1 MKINTNFNSLKITG
15 LFRQNSVDLS
25 KSFARLSSGSRI
37 NSASDDA
44 AGLQISNRVTSQIRG
59 MSVAVRNANDGISMM
74 QVAEG
79 SMQQVTN
86 NLQRMRDIA
95 LQAANATNTVV
106 DRKALNEEFL
116 ELQNEINR
124 INETTTF
131 GGQRIYETNTTSIP
145 DQFERELITGLQ
157 RTWLSESEKIIEEN
171 FGIVGQGELKIDF
184 ERDAVGGALAFVT
197 SQNVGSE
204 TRISLTIDLAD
215 FSSFD
220 NIHNGLGGGIGG
232 TSGIKLDEVIL
243 HEMVHA
249 TMAATMDDYGNLPAW
264 FVEGS
269 AEVLRG
275 ADDQIAG
282 STPLAVA
289 NAFTAEGQS
298 TSVQSNLGA
307 YGGGFAALRYMDYT
321 LGSRGVKELMQE
333 LAGGATFDEAL
344 NTASNGQW
352 TDQGDFISEVTGAP
366 LDTATYTSRLE
377 EFIDL
382 NMDTTNKDNGAL
394 GGTDAGGELER
405 ENVMTG
411 FGAGGKGGTRGF
423 TETLVLNDNDADPND
438 FATNSNWVDPN
449 RGDIALEDYATE
461 INGAGGRMFTYQ
473 VGANA
478 NEIIQTNFG
487 ALSTETLGLENVD
500 IVNRAQF
507 AVTAI
512 DDALK
517 IVDSQRARLGATQN
531 RLESTVN
538 NLSNVI
544 ENQTAARSR
553 IADTDFAQQTAELTK
568 QQILQQS
575 SVSLLSQANQSQQ
588 LALSLL
594 N

>member
-1 MKINTNFNSLKITG
+1 MKINTNFNSLRIAG
-15 LFRQNSVDLS
+15 LSRQNGVDLS
-25 KSFARLSSGSRI
+25 KTMAKLSSGSRI

-44 AGLQISNRVTSQIRG
+44 AGLQISNRITSQVRG
-59 MSVAVRNANDGISMM
+59 MTVAVRNANDGISMM

-131 GGQRIYETNTTSIP
+131 GGQRIYETNSTSIP
-145 DQFERELITGLQ
+145 DQFERELVTGLQ

-171 FGIVGQGELKIDF
+171 FGILGQGELKIDF
-184 ERDAVGGALAFVT
+184 ERQANDGTLAWVT
-197 SQNVGSE
+197 SQNVGAE
-204 TRISLTIDLAD
+204 TRVSLTIDLAEFSD
-215 FSSFD
+215 FNS
-220 NIHNGLGGGIGG
+220 IHNGLSNFGGV
-232 TSGIKLDEVIL
+232 KLDEVIL

-249 TMAATMDDYGNLPAW
+249 TMASTMDEYGNLPAW
-264 FVEGS
+264 FLEGS

-275 ADDQIAG
+275 ADDQIVG
-282 STPLAVA
+282 STPAAVA
-289 NAFTAEGQS
+289 AAFAAEGTS
-298 TSVQSNLGA
+298 TTVVSNLGA
-307 YGGGFAALRYMDYT
+307 YGGGFAALRYMNDT
-321 LGSRGVKELMQE
+321 IGGNGIKEMMQE
-333 LAGGATFDEAL
+333 LAKGSTFDDAL
-344 NTASNGQW
+344 NAASNGQW
-352 TDQGDFISEVTGAP
+352 TTQGDFLAEVNGPAI
-366 LDTATYTSRLE
+366 DSGTYGSRLE
-377 EFIDL
+377 EFVATK
-382 NMDTTNKDNGAL
+382 MDTTNKDNGAL
-394 GGTDAGGELER
+394 GGIDAGGELNR

-411 FGAGGKGGTRGF
+411 FGAGGKDGTRGF
-423 TETLVLNDNDADPND
+423 TETLVLNDDDTDQTD
-438 FATNSNWVDPN
+438 FTTNSNWVDPN
-449 RGDIALEDYATE
+449 RGDIALEDYITE
-461 INGAGGRMFTYQ
+461 VSGAGGRMFTYQ

-487 ALSTETLGLENVD
+487 ALGTDTLGLENVD

-531 RLESTVN
+531 RLENTVN

-553 IADTDFAQQTAELTK
+553 IADTDFAQETAELTK
-568 QQILQQS
+568 RQILQQS
-575 SVSLLSQANQSQQ
+575 SLSLLSQANQSSQ

>member
-1 MKINTNFNSLKITG
+1 MKINTNFNSLRIAG
-15 LFRQNSVDLS
+15 LSRQNGVDLS
-25 KSFARLSSGSRI
+25 KSMAKLSSGSRI

-44 AGLQISNRVTSQIRG
+44 AGLQISNRITSQVRG
-59 MSVAVRNANDGISMM
+59 MTVAVRNANDGISMM

-116 ELQNEINR
+116 ELRNEINR

-131 GGQRIYETNTTSIP
+131 GGQRIYETNSTSIP
-145 DQFERELITGLQ
+145 DQFERELVTGLQ

-171 FGIVGQGELKIDF
+171 FGILGQGELKIDF
-184 ERDAVGGALAFVT
+184 ERQANDGTLAWVT
-197 SQNVGSE
+197 SQNVGAE
-204 TRISLTIDLAD
+204 TRVSLTIDLAEFSD
-215 FSSFD
+215 FNS
-220 NIHNGLGGGIGG
+220 IHNGLSNFGGV
-232 TSGIKLDEVIL
+232 KLDEVIL

-249 TMAATMDDYGNLPAW
+249 TMASTMDEYGNLPAW
-264 FVEGS
+264 FLEGS

-275 ADDQIAG
+275 ADDQIVG
-282 STPLAVA
+282 STPAAVA
-289 NAFTAEGQS
+289 AAFAAEGTS
-298 TSVQSNLGA
+298 TTVVSNLGA
-307 YGGGFAALRYMDYT
+307 YGGGFAALRYMNDT
-321 LGSRGVKELMQE
+321 IGGNGIKEMMQE
-333 LAGGATFDEAL
+333 LAKGSTFDDAL
-344 NTASNGQW
+344 NAASNGQW
-352 TDQGDFISEVTGAP
+352 TTQADFLAEVNGPAI
-366 LDTATYTSRLE
+366 DSGTYGSRLE
-377 EFIDL
+377 EFVATK
-382 NMDTTNKDNGAL
+382 MDTTNKDNGAL
-394 GGTDAGGELER
+394 GGIDAGGELNR

-411 FGAGGKGGTRGF
+411 FGAGGKDGTRGF
-423 TETLVLNDNDADPND
+423 TETLVLNDDDTDQTD
-438 FATNSNWVDPN
+438 FTTNSNWVDPN
-449 RGDIALEDYATE
+449 RGDIALEDYITE
-461 INGAGGRMFTYQ
+461 VSGAGGRMFTYQ

-487 ALSTETLGLENVD
+487 ALGTDTLGLENVD

-553 IADTDFAQQTAELTK
+553 IADTDFAQETAELTK
-568 QQILQQS
+568 RQILQQS
-575 SVSLLSQANQSQQ
+575 SLSLLSQANQSSQ

>member
-1 MKINTNFNSLKITG
+1 MAK
-15 LFRQNSVDLS
+15 
-25 KSFARLSSGSRI
+25 LSSGSRI

-44 AGLQISNRVTSQIRG
+44 AGLQISNRITSQIRG

-95 LQAANATNTVV
+95 LQAANATNTIV
-106 DRKALNEEFL
+106 DRRALNEEFQQ
-116 ELQNEINR
+116 LQTEINR

-131 GGQRIYETNTTSIP
+131 GGQRIYETNSTSIP

-171 FGIVGQGELKIDF
+171 FGILGQGELKIDF
-184 ERDAVGGALAFVT
+184 ERQAVGGALAFVT
-197 SQNVGSE
+197 SQNVGGE
-204 TRISLTIDLAD
+204 TRVSLTIDLAD

-220 NIHNGLGGGIGG
+220 DIHNGLS
-232 TSGIKLDEVIL
+232 SGVKLDEVIL

-249 TMAATMDDYGNLPAW
+249 TMASTMDEYGNLPAW
-264 FVEGS
+264 FLEGS

-275 ADDQIAG
+275 ADDQIVG
-282 STPLAVA
+282 STPAAVA
-289 NAFTAEGQS
+289 TAFAAEGTS
-298 TSVQSNLGA
+298 TTVVSNLGA
-307 YGGGFAALRYMDYT
+307 YGGGFAALRYMNDT
-321 LGSRGVKELMQE
+321 IGGNGIKEMMQE
-333 LAGGATFDEAL
+333 LANGSTFDDAL
-344 NTASNGQW
+344 NVASNGQW
-352 TDQGDFISEVTGAP
+352 TNQGDFISEVTGAP
-366 LDTATYTSRLE
+366 LDTSTYTTRLE

-394 GGTDAGGELER
+394 GGIDAGGELNR

-411 FGAGGKGGTRGF
+411 FGAGGKDGTRGF
-423 TETLVLNDNDADPND
+423 TETLVLNDDDTDQTD
-438 FATNSNWVDPN
+438 FTTNSNWVDPN
-449 RGDIALEDYATE
+449 RGDIALEDYITE
-461 INGAGGRMFTYQ
+461 VSGAGGRMFTYQ

-487 ALSTETLGLENVD
+487 ALGTDTLGLENVD

-553 IADTDFAQQTAELTK
+553 IADTDFAQETAELTK
-568 QQILQQS
+568 RQILQQS
-575 SVSLLSQANQSQQ
+575 SLSLLGQANQSSQ